1 MKHHFAQY
9 LVSSGEIDPR
19 ALERVSEV
27 TWEAREPIGRLA
39 LMHGLLDPNAIERV
53 LEHQQRTREPFGQI
67 AIQLGIMSRDQLC
80 TLLNG
85 QGARA
90 CVEMIEDLALGGA
103 ITIQHGLDALS
114 RFITSDGFQEALA
127 LERAD

>member
-9 LVSSGEIDPR
+9 LVSSGELAPH
-19 ALERVSEV
+19 ALKRVSEV

-39 LMHGLLDPNAIERV
+39 LMHGLLDPDAIERV
-53 LEHQQRTREPFGQI
+53 LERQNLTREPFGQI
-67 AIQLGIMSRDQLC
+67 AIRLGIMTPDQLR

-90 CVEMIEDLALGGA
+90 CVEMVEDLALSGA
-103 ITIQHGLDALS
+103 ISIERGLAALS
-114 RFITSDGFQEALA
+114 RFVASEDFQRALSI
-127 LERAD
+127 ERAD